1 MKRALG
7 FVPLRW
13 LSWRDGGML
22 SDNFGGI
29 ERNFFIACARVSR
42 KLRRPGG
49 LDEPDRN
56 PICWMGVRSYRLC
69 DNPSKVG
76 QLEAYR
82 NPREHSSTGS
92 IFGHRSSRHCRTQR
106 KAKAARPRYRS
117 HQRGIQH
124 LSDGGHSTPRI
135 PLGVAASYR
144 RRPPQHT
151 RQLGEARRHP
161 AAPHPSSAAWRL
173 RRPGSSSK

>member
-13 LSWRDGGML
+13 LSRRDGGML

-42 KLRRPGG
+42 KLRRLGG

-56 PICWMGVRSYRLC
+56 PICWMGVRSYRFC

-76 QLEAYR
+76 QLEADRNRSDIPSILYR
-82 NPREHSSTGS
+82 G
-92 IFGHRSSRHCRTQR
+92 
-106 KAKAARPRYRS
+106 
-117 HQRGIQH
+117 
-124 LSDGGHSTPRI
+124 STPLL
-135 PLGVAASYR
+135 PV
-144 RRPPQHT
+144 
-151 RQLGEARRHP
+151 
-161 AAPHPSSAAWRL
+161 SSATGAADIAAHRG
-173 RRPGSSSK
+173 RPKQYAHATAAINAESSISVTSNIQRSRYCFEWPPH